1 MNIKFTQFFAHTFLL
16 YVRNEYILS
25 IFDNAFVCLSW
36 LQYTFKD
43 LTENMETKSS
53 KWQTSLNQIQKAKQK
68 WRQFSVD
75 KRAVLQQM
83 RLISFAELQIWQK
96 LI

>member
-1 MNIKFTQFFAHTFLL
+1 
-16 YVRNEYILS
+16 
-25 IFDNAFVCLSW
+25 
-36 LQYTFKD
+36 
-43 LTENMETKSS
+43 METKSS

-83 RLISFAELQIWQK
+83 RLMSFAELQIKYSNLPDYFWRDNGESRYHN
-96 LI
+96 